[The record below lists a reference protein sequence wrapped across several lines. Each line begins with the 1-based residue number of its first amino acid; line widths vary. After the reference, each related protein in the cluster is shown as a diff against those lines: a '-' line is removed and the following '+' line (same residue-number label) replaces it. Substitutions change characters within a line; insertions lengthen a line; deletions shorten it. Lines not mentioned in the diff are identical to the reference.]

1 MRGVTVIQGL
11 INKQKLLIIILAA
24 FLTVLALMLLVRL
37 PGMINS
43 EPESI
48 TVDEENGV
56 YTLRDITDWKAAVA
70 LPPGQTYY
78 PDILLTPEDIASTT
92 PVSTTQYDALH
103 ADYLSQ
109 RFVVALPDNSNVYT
123 LTFSLSGR
131 HAMLVYVNGELVGQ
145 SGQPGTTKQ
154 DTEVWENNLTC
165 YASPVDGKM
174 DIIFQ
179 SAQFYHYRSGARLA
193 TLSIQNT
200 ASAPNGGLTNETK
213 GFLEMG
219 AFVCAAALLLCIYL
233 LLSHTKATLYFAL
246 ACLAMS
252 LRECIQ
258 SQAWTDFSFLSG
270 NISFLLEYLSVVLL
284 TIFLSLYLG
293 QYIVGRFLH
302 AVQYT
307 AIAGSLAY
315 GLCVLLGDSV
325 FYTSILIY
333 YQILLVLCIVPGISG
348 LFWAMRYPNKEQ
360 SAAIYGI
367 AVFFLAAI
375 SDILLY
381 NNVFGYQHPKTPISE
396 AAMLVFVLAQT
407 VSLFLMNNRV
417 LAESKAAEQKL
428 AVEKDALETLNR
440 LKTEFLGNVSHELK
454 TPLTVMSGYAQTT
467 KQLAEHP
474 GELDGGEVSRRM
486 KLISSE
492 AERLSLMVGQILD
505 VTRMEE
511 GRMAMEKRTCHMD
524 EIIYGAVETHYPM
537 LDKNQNRLKIQIER
551 GLPDLYAD
559 PARISQVIVN
569 LISNAVRFTSEGV
582 ITISAEQD
590 GNQIRICVSD
600 TGTGIAPD
608 RLSHLFERYGGKQ
621 KSGGGQDTGTG
632 LGLYIC
638 KHIVEQHGGT
648 IWIESEEGK
657 GTSVFFTLPTA
668 AANTEPC

>member
-1 MRGVTVIQGL
+1 MEGVAAIQGL
-11 INKQKLLIIILAA
+11 VNKHRLLVTILAA
-24 FLTVLALMLLVRL
+24 FLTGLALMLFVRL

-48 TVDEENGV
+48 TVEEANGV
-56 YTLRDITDWKAAVA
+56 YALTDITDCKTAVT
-70 LPPGQTYY
+70 LPPGPTYY
-78 PDILLTPEDIASTT
+78 PNTLLTPENVESTA
-92 PVSTTQYDALH
+92 PVSTAKFDALH

-109 RFVVALPDNSNVYT
+109 RFVVELPDNSDVYT

-154 DTEVWENNLTC
+154 DSEVWENNLTC
-165 YASPVDGKM
+165 YATPIDGKM
-174 DIIFQ
+174 DIILQ
-179 SAQFYHYRSGARLA
+179 SSQFYHFRSSAQLA
-193 TLSIQNT
+193 TLNIQNT
-200 ASAPNGGLTNETK
+200 ASVPNGGLTDETK
-213 GFLEMG
+213 GFLVMG

-246 ACLAMS
+246 ACLAMA

-258 SQAWTDFSFLSG
+258 SQAWVDFSFLSG
-270 NISFLLEYLSVVLL
+270 NTSFLLEYLSVALL

-293 QYIVGRFLH
+293 QYAVGRFLH

-307 AIAGSLAY
+307 AIIGSLIY
-315 GLCVLLGDSV
+315 GLCVLFGDSV

-348 LFWAMRYPNKEQ
+348 LFWTMRNPIKEQ

-375 SDILLY
+375 SDILMY

-428 AVEKDALETLNR
+428 VAEKDALETLNR
-440 LKTEFLGNVSHELK
+440 LKIEFLGNVSHELK

-467 KQLAEHP
+467 NQLAERP

-511 GRMAMEKRTCHMD
+511 GRMAMEKRSCHMD

-537 LDKNQNRLKIQIER
+537 LNKNQNRLKIRIER
-551 GLPDLYAD
+551 GLADICAD

-590 GNQIRICVSD
+590 ENQILVRVSD
-600 TGTGIAPD
+600 TGCGIAPE
-608 RLSHLFERYGGKQ
+608 RLAHLFERYGGKQ

-638 KHIVEQHGGT
+638 KHIVEQHGGI
-648 IWIESEEGK
+648 IWIESEEGR
-657 GTSVFFTLPTA
+657 GTSVFFTLPA
-668 AANTEPC
+668 ATNTESC

>member
-1 MRGVTVIQGL
+1 
-11 INKQKLLIIILAA
+11 
-24 FLTVLALMLLVRL
+24 
-37 PGMINS
+37 MISS

-48 TVDEENGV
+48 TVEEANGV
-56 YTLRDITDWKAAVA
+56 YPLTGITDWKAAVT
-70 LPPGQTYY
+70 LPPGPTYY
-78 PDILLTPEDIASTT
+78 PDILLTPENVASTT
-92 PVSTTQYDALH
+92 PVSTAQYDTLH

-109 RFVVALPDNSNVYT
+109 RFVVALPDNSDVYT

-165 YASPVDGKM
+165 YASPVDEKM
-174 DIIFQ
+174 DVILQ
-179 SAQFYHYRSGARLA
+179 SAQFYQYRNGAQLA

-200 ASAPNGGLTNETK
+200 ASAPSGGLTNETK

-246 ACLAMS
+246 ACLAMA

-258 SQAWTDFSFLSG
+258 SQAWVDFSFLSG
-270 NISFLLEYLSVVLL
+270 NISFILEYLSVVLL

-293 QYIVGRFLH
+293 QYAVGRFLH

-307 AIAGSLAY
+307 AIIGSLIY
-315 GLCVLLGDSV
+315 GLCVLFGDSV
-325 FYTSILIY
+325 FYTSILID
-333 YQILLVLCIVPGISG
+333 YQNLLVLCIVPGISG
-348 LFWAMRYPNKEQ
+348 LFWTMRNPNKEQ

-381 NNVFGYQHPKTPISE
+381 NNVFGYQHPKKPISE

-417 LAESKAAEQKL
+417 LAESKASEQKL
-428 AVEKDALETLNR
+428 EAKKGALEHLNR
-440 LKTEFLGNVSHELK
+440 LKTEFLGNISHELK

-486 KLISSE
+486 KLICSE

-511 GRMAMEKRTCHMD
+511 GRMAMEKRSCHMD

-537 LDKNQNRLKIQIER
+537 LNKNQNHLNIQIER
-551 GLPDLYAD
+551 GLPDIWAD

-582 ITISAEQD
+582 IIISAEQD

-600 TGTGIAPD
+600 TGTGIAPE
-608 RLSHLFERYGGKQ
+608 RLAHLFERYGGKQ
-621 KSGGGQDTGTG
+621 KSGCGQDTGTG

-668 AANTEPC
+668 AANTGPC

>member
-1 MRGVTVIQGL
+1 MTAIQGF
-11 INKQKLLIIILAA
+11 INKHRLLLIILAA
-24 FLTVLALMLLVRL
+24 FLTVLALMLFARL

-43 EPESI
+43 EPENT
-48 TVDEENGV
+48 TVEEENGV
-56 YTLRDITDWKAAVA
+56 YALTDITDWKAAVT
-70 LPPGQTYY
+70 LPPGSAYY
-78 PDILLTPEDIASTT
+78 PNVLLTPETAGFAT
-92 PVSTTQYDALH
+92 PVSTDEFAALR

-109 RFVVALPDNSNVYT
+109 RFVVELPDNSDVYT
-123 LTFSLSGR
+123 LTFNLSGR

-165 YASPVDGKM
+165 YASPIDGKM
-174 DIIFQ
+174 DIILQ
-179 SAQFYHYRSGARLA
+179 SAQFYHYRSGAQLA

-200 ASAPNGGLTNETK
+200 ASAPSGGLTDETK
-213 GFLEMG
+213 GFLVMG
-219 AFVCAAALLLCIYL
+219 AFVCAAALLLFIYL

-246 ACLAMS
+246 ACLAMA

-258 SQAWTDFSFLSG
+258 SQAWVDFSFLSG
-270 NISFLLEYLSVVLL
+270 NSSFLLEYLSVVLL

-293 QYIVGRFLH
+293 QYIKGRFLR

-307 AIAGSLAY
+307 AIIGSLIY
-315 GLCVLLGDSV
+315 GLCVLFGDSV

-348 LFWAMRYPNKEQ
+348 LIWTMRNPIKEQ

-367 AVFFLAAI
+367 AVFFLAAV

-381 NNVFGYQHPKTPISE
+381 NNVFGDQHPKTPISE
-396 AAMLVFVLAQT
+396 SAMLIFVWAQT

-417 LAESKAAEQKL
+417 LAEATEKEQKL
-428 AVEKDALETLNR
+428 AAEKEALETLNR

-467 KQLAEHP
+467 KQLAERP

-511 GRMAMEKRTCHMD
+511 GRMAMEKRSCHMD
-524 EIIYGAVETHYPM
+524 EIIHGAVETHYPM
-537 LDKNQNRLKIQIER
+537 LNKNQNRLKIQIEP
-551 GLPDLYAD
+551 GLPAVSAD
-559 PARISQVIVN
+559 PMRISQVIVN
-569 LISNAVRFTSEGV
+569 LISNAVRFTSNGL
-582 ITISAEQD
+582 ITISTKLED
-590 GNQIRICVSD
+590 GRIVICVAD
-600 TGTGIAPD
+600 NGTGISPD
-608 RLSHLFERYGGKQ
+608 RLSHIFERYYHKE

-648 IWIESEEGK
+648 IWMESEEGK

-668 AANTEPC
+668 AVNTESC

>member
-1 MRGVTVIQGL
+1 
-11 INKQKLLIIILAA
+11 
-24 FLTVLALMLLVRL
+24 
-37 PGMINS
+37 MINS

-48 TVDEENGV
+48 TVEEANGI
-56 YTLRDITDWKAAVA
+56 YALADITDWKVAVT
-70 LPPGQTYY
+70 LPPGSAYY
-78 PDILLTPEDIASTT
+78 PNVLLTPETAGSAT
-92 PVSTTQYDALH
+92 PVSTDEFAALR

-109 RFVVALPDNSNVYT
+109 RFTVELPDNNDVYT

-131 HAMLVYVNGELVGQ
+131 HAMSVFVNGKLVDQ
-145 SGQPGTTKQ
+145 SGQPGITKQ
-154 DTEVWENNLTC
+154 DTEVWENNLIC
-165 YASPVDGKM
+165 YASPIDGKM
-174 DIIFQ
+174 DVILQ
-179 SAQFYHYRSGARLA
+179 SAQFYHYRSGAQLA

-200 ASAPNGGLTNETK
+200 ASASNGGLTDEIK
-213 GFLEMG
+213 GFLVMG

-233 LLSHTKATLYFAL
+233 LLSHTKATLYFSL
-246 ACLAMS
+246 ACLAMA

-270 NISFLLEYLSVVLL
+270 NTSFMLEYLSVVLL

-293 QYIVGRFLH
+293 QYIKGRFLH
-302 AVQYT
+302 AIQYT
-307 AIAGSLAY
+307 AIIGSLIY
-315 GLCVLLGDSV
+315 GLCVLFSDSV

-348 LFWAMRYPNKEQ
+348 LFWTMRNPNKEQ

-375 SDILLY
+375 SDILMY

-467 KQLAEHP
+467 NQLAERP
-474 GELDGGEVSRRM
+474 GVLDGGEVSRRM

-511 GRMAMEKRTCHMD
+511 GCMAIEKRSCHID
-524 EIIYGAVETHYPM
+524 EIIHGAVETHYPM
-537 LDKNQNRLKIQIER
+537 LNKNQNRLKIQIER
-551 GLPDLYAD
+551 GLPDILAD

-569 LISNAVRFTSEGV
+569 LISNAVRFTSEGI
-582 ITISAEQD
+582 ITISAEQSE
-590 GNQIRICVSD
+590 NQIRICVSD
-600 TGTGIAPD
+600 TGTGIAPE
-608 RLSHLFERYGGKQ
+608 RLAHLFERYGGKE

-648 IWIESEEGK
+648 IWMESEEGK
-657 GTSVFFTLPTA
+657 GTSVYFTLPTA
-668 AANTEPC
+668 AVNTEPC

>member
-1 MRGVTVIQGL
+1 MEGVTVIQGL
-11 INKQKLLIIILAA
+11 VNKHRLLIIILAA
-24 FLTVLALMLLVRL
+24 FLTVLTLTLLVRL

-43 EPESI
+43 APEN
-48 TVDEENGV
+48 TTAEEAHGV
-56 YTLRDITDWKAAVA
+56 YTLTDTTDWRTVIT
-70 LPPGQTYY
+70 LPPGPAYY
-78 PDILLTPEDIASTT
+78 PNTLLTPETVKAAL
-92 PVSTTQYDALH
+92 PVSTAQYDTLH

-109 RFVVALPDNSNVYT
+109 RFVVELPDNSDVYA

-131 HAMLVYVNGELVGQ
+131 HAMRVYVNGDLSGQ
-145 SGQPGTTKQ
+145 SGQLGTTKQ

-174 DIIFQ
+174 DIILQ
-179 SAQFYHYRSGARLA
+179 SAQFYHYRSGASLA

-200 ASAPNGGLTNETK
+200 AFAPSGGLTDETK
-213 GFLEMG
+213 GFLVMG
-219 AFVCAAALLLCIYL
+219 AFACAAALLLCIYL

-246 ACLAMS
+246 ACLAMA

-258 SQAWTDFSFLSG
+258 SQAWVDFSFLSG
-270 NISFLLEYLSVVLL
+270 NISFILEYLSVVLL

-293 QYIVGRFLH
+293 QYAVGRFLH

-307 AIAGSLAY
+307 AIIGSLIY
-315 GLCVLLGDSV
+315 GLCVLFGDSV

-348 LFWAMRYPNKEQ
+348 LFWTMRNPIKEQ

-375 SDILLY
+375 SDILMY

-428 AVEKDALETLNR
+428 VAEKDALETLNR
-440 LKTEFLGNVSHELK
+440 LKIEFLGNVSHELK

-467 KQLAEHP
+467 NQLAERP

-511 GRMAMEKRTCHMD
+511 GRMAMEKRSCHMD

-537 LDKNQNRLKIQIER
+537 LNKNQNRLKIRIEP
-551 GLPDLYAD
+551 GLADICAD

-590 GNQIRICVSD
+590 ETHIRICVSD
-600 TGTGIAPD
+600 TGTGIAPE
-608 RLSHLFERYGGKQ
+608 RLAHLFERYGGKQ

-648 IWIESEEGK
+648 IWIESEEGT
-657 GTSVFFTLPTA
+657 GTSAFFTLPA
-668 AANTEPC
+668 APNTESC

>member
-1 MRGVTVIQGL
+1 MKGVTAIQS
-11 INKQKLLIIILAA
+11 IVNKHRLLVIILAA
-24 FLTVLALMLLVRL
+24 FLTVLALMLFDRL

-48 TVDEENGV
+48 TVEEANGV
-56 YTLRDITDWKAAVA
+56 YALTDITDWKTTVT
-70 LPPGQTYY
+70 LPPSPTYY
-78 PDILLTPEDIASTT
+78 PNTLLTPENVESTT
-92 PVSTTQYDALH
+92 PVSTAQFDTQH

-109 RFVVALPDNSNVYT
+109 RFVVALPDNSDVYT
-123 LTFSLSGR
+123 LTFNLSGR

-174 DIIFQ
+174 DVILQ
-179 SAQFYHYRSGARLA
+179 SAQFYHYRSGAWLA

-200 ASAPNGGLTNETK
+200 ASAPSGGLTNETK

-246 ACLAMS
+246 ACLAMA

-258 SQAWTDFSFLSG
+258 SQTWTNFSCLSG
-270 NISFLLEYLSVVLL
+270 NISFMLEYLSIVLL
-284 TIFLSLYLG
+284 TVFLSLYLG
-293 QYIVGRFLH
+293 QYIKGRFLRT
-302 AVQYT
+302 VQYA
-307 AIAGSLAY
+307 AIVGSLAY
-315 GLCVLLGDSV
+315 GLCVLFGDSV
-325 FYTSILIY
+325 FYTSILGY

-348 LFWAMRYPNKEQ
+348 LFWTMRNPNKEQ

-381 NNVFGYQHPKTPISE
+381 NNVFGDQHPKTPISE
-396 AAMLVFVLAQT
+396 ATMLVFLLAQT

-428 AVEKDALETLNR
+428 AAEKDALETLNC

-467 KQLAEHP
+467 NQLAERP

-511 GRMAMEKRTCHMD
+511 GRMAMEKHSCHMD
-524 EIIYGAVETHYPM
+524 EIIHGAVETHYPM
-537 LDKNQNRLKIQIER
+537 LNKNQNRLKIRIER
-551 GLPDLYAD
+551 GLPDICAD

-569 LISNAVRFTSEGV
+569 LISNAVRFTLEGV

-600 TGTGIAPD
+600 TGTGIAPE
-608 RLSHLFERYGGKQ
+608 RLAHLFERYGGKQ

-638 KHIVEQHGGT
+638 KHIVEQHGGN
-648 IWIESEEGK
+648 IWIESEEGE

>member
-1 MRGVTVIQGL
+1 MTAIQSL
-11 INKQKLLIIILAA
+11 INKHRLLIIILAA
-24 FLTVLALMLLVRL
+24 FLTVLVLILLVKL

-48 TVDEENGV
+48 TVKEANGV
-56 YTLRDITDWKAAVA
+56 YALTSITDWKVA
-70 LPPGQTYY
+70 IPLSPGPSYY
-78 PDILLTPEDIASTT
+78 PNTLLTPENVNFTT
-92 PVSTTQYDALH
+92 PVSTAQFDTLH

-109 RFVVALPDNSNVYT
+109 RFVVELPDNSDVYS

-131 HAMLVYVNGELVGQ
+131 HAMLVYVNGGLVAQ

-165 YASPVDGKM
+165 YASPIDGKM
-174 DIIFQ
+174 DIILQ
-179 SAQFYHYRSGARLA
+179 SSQFYHYRSGAQLA
-193 TLSIQNT
+193 TLRIQNA
-200 ASAPNGGLTNETK
+200 ASAQSGGLTDEAK
-213 GFLEMG
+213 GFLVMG
-219 AFVCAAALLLCIYL
+219 AFVCATALLLCIYL
-233 LLSHTKATLYFAL
+233 LLSHTKATLYFAM
-246 ACLAMS
+246 ACLSMA

-258 SQAWTDFSFLSG
+258 SQAWKNFSFLSG
-270 NISFLLEYLSVVLL
+270 NTSFMLEYLSVVLL

-293 QYIVGRFLH
+293 QYVVGRFLH

-307 AIAGSLAY
+307 SIIGSLIC
-315 GLCVLLGDSV
+315 GLCILFGDSV
-325 FYTSILIY
+325 FYTSTLIY

-348 LFWAMRYPNKEQ
+348 LFWTMRNPNKEQ

-375 SDILLY
+375 NDILLY

-396 AAMLVFVLAQT
+396 AAMLVFTLAQT

-417 LAESKAAEQKL
+417 LSESKAAEHKL
-428 AVEKDALETLNR
+428 AAEKDALETLNR

-467 KQLAEHP
+467 NQLAERP
-474 GELDGGEVSRRM
+474 GKLDGGEVSRQM

-505 VTRMEE
+505 VTRMAE
-511 GRMAMEKRTCHMD
+511 GRMAMEKRSCHMD
-524 EIIYGAVETHYPM
+524 EIIHRAVETHYPI
-537 LDKNQNRLKIQIER
+537 LNKNQNRLKIQIER
-551 GLPDLYAD
+551 GLPYIYAD

-569 LISNAVRFTSEGV
+569 LISNAVHFTSKGV
-582 ITISAEQD
+582 ITISAEQN

-600 TGTGIAPD
+600 TGTGIAPE
-608 RLSHLFERYGGKQ
+608 RLADLFKRYGGKE
-621 KSGGGQDTGTG
+621 KSGGGKDTGTG

-638 KHIVEQHGGT
+638 KHIVEQHGGN
-648 IWIESEEGK
+648 IWIESEDGT
-657 GTSVFFTLPTA
+657 GTSVFFTLPIA
-668 AANTEPC
+668 SANTEPC